1 MKIEKSTK
9 TALFIAMSC
18 FLFFCIKADAQEYWP
33 PAKAVQTGRSP
44 GVKVRLLSRLDS
56 YSGTITYV
64 IVFAPGDEIMSGLTE
79 FAEKYKVKS
88 AHFTAIGDVRAA
100 KMGWY
105 DQSKKMFKVNAIN
118 EQCEVTSLIGD
129 IAIYNGK
136 PVVHAHINLA
146 TSDGIVHGGHLLE
159 AFVTPTLE
167 VMMTTEYRPL
177 YKKFSPDFG
186 GALIDPAIN
195 RKPKLPRQ

>member
-1 MKIEKSTK
+1 MKINKSVK
-9 TALFIAMSC
+9 TALLITMSC
-18 FLFFCIKADAQEYWP
+18 FLFFCMKADAQEYWP
-33 PAKAVQTGRSP
+33 PTKAVQTGRSP
-44 GVKVRLLSRLDS
+44 GVRVRMLFLTSS
-56 YSGTITYV
+56 SSGTYA

-79 FAEKYKVKS
+79 FAEDYGVKS

-100 KMGWY
+100 KLGWY
-105 DQSKKMFKVNAIN
+105 DQSKKMFKVNAVN

-177 YKKFSPDFG
+177 YKKFSPEFG
-186 GALIDPAIN
+186 GALIDPAIK
-195 RKPKLPRQ
+195 RRPKLPQQ